1 MTDKENMM
9 NEEPARQ
16 ETGCGKTA
24 VTVVDVVLLG
34 GGWCAVL
41 RIWRLAGGDW
51 SFLCQSSCDAWLVGS
66 ADGDGS
72 YRRDSRQPLEYPVVG
87 GYRVSLPALSN
98 SP

>member
-9 NEEPARQ
+9 IEDFFKQAAQQQIEDNGFTERVMKNLPDRKLDVARRLSQ
-16 ETGCGKTA
+16 LWTLFCL
-24 VTVVDVVLLG
+24 VVAGVL
-34 GGWCAVL
+34 
-41 RIWRLAGGDW
+41 
-51 SFLCQSSCDAWLVGS
+51 FF